1 MKSTFCRGGSLQT
14 TPMSI
19 SLNHA
24 ASGHVASYGSIL
36 GTACWRGL
44 LDLTSWAEYFV
55 PIFCRVFIHPNLVM
69 VGWLGFT
76 IFVYICV
83 FTNICIYIYIM
94 YVNLRKVEWS
104 SFCLKHCKSIFS
116 DFLLSDLSMLVK
128 YDCLTTIAICIYYLL
143 FTIYCCYISTCIFIH
158 TYFWLLAQIYEHFEW
173 LFLQN
178 SCKSSE

>member
-76 IFVYICV
+76 RFVYIYV
-83 FTNICIYIYIM
+83 LTNIYIITNIHI
-94 YVNLRKVEWS
+94 YVNLQKVEWS
-104 SFCLKHCKSIFS
+104 SFCLKHCKCIFS
-116 DFLLSDLSMLVK
+116 DFLLLFNDYCYLIVF
-128 YDCLTTIAICIYYLL
+128 TIYYLL
-143 FTIYCCYISTCIFIH
+143 YLLLLYIYIHVYLYIH
-158 TYFWLLAQIYEHFEW
+158 TFWLLAQIYEHVEW
-173 LFLQN
+173 LFLQK